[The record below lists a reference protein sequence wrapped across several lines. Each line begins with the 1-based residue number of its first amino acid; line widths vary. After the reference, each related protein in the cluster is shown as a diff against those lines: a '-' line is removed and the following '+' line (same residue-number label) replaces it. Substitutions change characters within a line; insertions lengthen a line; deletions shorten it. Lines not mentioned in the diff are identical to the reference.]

1 MILAS
6 YDNLPLLAEEQLNEA
21 NEHVSYFRE
30 RAQDLE
36 DLASD
41 FLKVSERS
49 IQRLLDGL
57 ELDLKSSALDEAMIS
72 VILGMNIVNDSF
84 HALWSTFLTYVGIA
98 FNKAINRFKDLLDK
112 HNLG

>member
-1 MILAS
+1 MAS
-6 YDNLPLLAEEQLNEA
+6 YDNLPVLTEELEEQLNEA

-41 FLKVSERS
+41 FLEVSERS
-49 IQRLLDGL
+49 IQRLLDDL
-57 ELDLKSSALDEAMIS
+57 ELDLKSSTLDEAMIS
-72 VILGMNIVNDSF
+72 VIRGMNIVNDSF
-84 HALWSTFLTYVGIA
+84 HALWSDLSDLRWDV
-98 FNKAINRFKDLLDK
+98 NKAINRFKDLLDK